1 MHRAA
6 FISNFDR
13 DVAGCRAAP
22 NYLPIRDGKFN
33 RTPDGGGGL
42 RRAHF
47 DDLLGP
53 GSRGSDSGGQE
64 IMERLSARDVL
75 LGILASR

>member
-53 GSRGSDSGGQE
+53 DPEVVIPVDR
-64 IMERLSARDVL
+64 RLWSA
-75 LGILASR
+75 